1 MKTPN
6 RRQKKKTRKYKTP
19 NKFPTKLGETSLSSS
34 ATIGKKGKK
43 KLEQW
48 TGAIQLREMTDKR
61 RARFQNGAVV
71 ESDTWT
77 RIEREMMRVALLAL
91 VSEMVEME
99 TIESLGGVSSE
110 MIRRL
115 FLFSF
120 ITSYTGV
127 CASRIS
133 L

>member
-6 RRQKKKTRKYKTP
+6 RRQKKKTRKYRTP

-61 RARFQNGAVV
+61 RARYRECIKKREFQKSQLQTERKNLLREIAFWKTAVV
-71 ESDTWT
+71 NEYNDD
-77 RIEREMMRVALLAL
+77 V
-91 VSEMVEME
+91 
-99 TIESLGGVSSE
+99 
-110 MIRRL
+110 
-115 FLFSF
+115 FLPAPAQ
-120 ITSYTGV
+120 
-127 CASRIS
+127 C
-133 L
+133 